1 MGGGRVERE
10 SRSIA
15 FARAYDDH
23 VWDVYG
29 YFAYRLSS
37 RDDAE
42 DLTQLTFERALKAW
56 DRFDARRA
64 TVGTWLLA
72 IARNLLVD
80 HYRRD
85 RSRHEEAIGDGEWA
99 GATRLRGAR
108 ATWAWHLPRSGGD
121 SSCWAA
127 RARGARAALRG
138 DLTGPEIAELTGLTL
153 SNVQQML
160 SRSLRRHAPSWN
172 RRIAPDEGTSVGKIR
187 TQRRADRRPRPR
199 APIASNAVPEP
210 RIGGDPE
217 AHPLWPPGCR
227 SAVSSSRRRSSPR
240 NSARG
245 AGRSCS
251 SRCASDSSC
260 SALLRWR
267 IGIKRSD
274 RCQGLRS

>member
-1 MGGGRVERE
+1 MERE

-85 RSRHEEAIGDGEWA
+85 RSRHEEAIGDGE
-99 GATRLRGAR
+99 GGEPLLGYEE
-108 ATWAWHLPRSGGD
+108 LEQPGLGISPRSGGR
-121 SSCWAA
+121 ARAAGPA
-127 RARGARAALRG
+127 RARGACAALRG
-138 DLTGPEIAELTGLTL
+138 
-153 SNVQQML
+153 
-160 SRSLRRHAPSWN
+160 
-172 RRIAPDEGTSVGKIR
+172 
-187 TQRRADRRPRPR
+187 
-199 APIASNAVPEP
+199 
-210 RIGGDPE
+210 
-217 AHPLWPPGCR
+217 
-227 SAVSSSRRRSSPR
+227 
-240 NSARG
+240 
-245 AGRSCS
+245 
-251 SRCASDSSC
+251 
-260 SALLRWR
+260 
-267 IGIKRSD
+267 
-274 RCQGLRS
+274 